1 MQKLNAP
8 LTVLPGI
15 GPARAAAF
23 SRLGLHSLN
32 QLLFHFPR
40 GYEHRGNITTL
51 AASPADTK
59 CALLLTV
66 ATAPRVHMIRRGM
79 VLLKFRAFDESGTAE
94 ITFFNQTYL
103 KDSFAPGQVFRFWG
117 KVERMGA
124 KGDRFALSSP
134 VCEPWDEDLPLPDLV
149 PVYRLTEGISGKQ
162 MRTAV
167 SAALSH
173 MGDTIADPLPPEI
186 RTAHSLAL
194 RSFALRQIHA
204 PESVD
209 ALSIARRRLVFDE
222 FFTFALGMTAGV
234 RAHRENTAPPCP
246 DHDISPLLSLLP
258 YTLTDA
264 QARVIGEIAADMAGD
279 IPMGRIVIGD
289 VGCGKTICAA
299 AAMYIA
305 VKNGRQAALMAPTEI
320 LARQHYADLAPLF
333 SALGIE
339 CGLLIGATSA
349 AEKRRIRTAL
359 ACPLDMIRMPVVI
372 GTQALLS
379 EGVEFYAPGLTVT
392 DEQHRFGV
400 GQRATL
406 AEKNRGAHLLVMSAT
421 PIPRTLALTLYGEL
435 AVSKIDQ
442 LPPGRQVVDTFAV
455 DERYRPRLNAFIQ
468 KQVAEGGQVYVVCP
482 AVEETAEEEAD
493 ALPLDEV
500 LAAAPG
506 DKPPV
511 KAAVTYAAELAAAMP
526 DLRIGFVHGK
536 LPSGEKGEIMRRF
549 ADGEFD
555 VLVSTTVIEVGVNVP
570 NASLMIVENAD
581 RFGLSQLHQLR
592 GRVGRGSRKA
602 YCVLVSDAQGESAR
616 ERLGV
621 MCREHDGFAIAEA
634 DLRQRGPGDFLAPG
648 SGDAIRQHGDLHFR
662 LASLAEDTAL
672 LETASAEA
680 KKLLEA
686 DPDLEHY
693 PLLRDEVSA
702 RFTPDAGVLS

>member
-1 MQKLNAP
+1 MSAQAP
-8 LTVLPGI
+8 LTVLSGI

-23 SRLGLHSLN
+23 ARLGLHSVGD
-32 QLLFHFPR
+32 LLQHYPR
-40 GYEHRGNITTL
+40 GYENRGEITTL
-51 AASPADTK
+51 AAAPAGTK

-66 ATAPRVHMIRRGM
+66 ATQPRVHNIRRGM
-79 VLLKFRAFDESGTAE
+79 ALLKFRAFDESGTAE
-94 ITFFNQTYL
+94 VTFFNQTYL
-103 KDSFAPGQVFRFWG
+103 KDSFSPGQIFRFWG

-134 VCEPWDEDLPLPDLV
+134 VCEPWNEDNPPSSLI

-162 MRTAV
+162 MRGAI

-173 MGDTIADPLPPEI
+173 CGDAIADPLPADI
-186 RTAHSLAL
+186 RTAYSLSL
-194 RSFALRQIHA
+194 RSFALRNIHV
-204 PESVD
+204 PESLD
-209 ALSIARRRLVFDE
+209 TLAIARRRLVFDE
-222 FFTFALGMTAGV
+222 FFTFALGLAAGV
-234 RAHRENTAPPCP
+234 RAHRECTAPPCP
-246 DHDISPLLSLLP
+246 DHDLTPLLSLLP
-258 YTLTDA
+258 YTLTEA

-339 CGLLIGATSA
+339 CSLLIGATTA
-349 AEKRRIRTAL
+349 AEKRKIKTAL
-359 ACPLDMIRMPVVI
+359 ACPLDRVRLPVVI

-379 EGVEFYAPGLTVT
+379 EGVEFYAPGLIVT

-406 AEKNRGAHLLVMSAT
+406 AEKNKGAHLLVMSAT

-455 DERYRPRLNAFIQ
+455 AERYRPRLNAFIQ

-482 AVEETAEEEAD
+482 AVEETPEEEEE

-500 LAAAPG
+500 LCTHIRG
-506 DKPPV
+506 DKPPI
-511 KAAVTYAAELAAAMP
+511 KAAVTYAAELAAALP

-536 LPSGEKGEIMRRF
+536 LPSREKGEIMRRF

-602 YCVLVSDAQGESAR
+602 YCVLVSDARGENAR
-616 ERLGV
+616 ERLSV

-634 DLRQRGPGDFLAPG
+634 DLRQRGPGDFLASG

-672 LETASAEA
+672 LEAATAEA
-680 KKLLEA
+680 KKLLDA
-686 DPDLEHY
+686 DPALDNH

-702 RFTPDAGVLS
+702 RFTPDAGVLN